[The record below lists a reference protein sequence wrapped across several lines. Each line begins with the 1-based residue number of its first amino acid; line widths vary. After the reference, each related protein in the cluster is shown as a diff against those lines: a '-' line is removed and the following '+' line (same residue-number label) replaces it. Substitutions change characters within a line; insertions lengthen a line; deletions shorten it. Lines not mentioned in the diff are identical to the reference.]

1 MDDIETQI
9 TGKTIED
16 NLLDNNGTPSH
27 VGALNNDVK
36 NNDNYEKLKKEE
48 VKINWLRHEGT
59 EQFLNKLD
67 EVRQNK
73 IREAEDAAKQGQS
86 EKALRL
92 ILQAAS
98 IRETIE
104 IIVE

>member
-1 MDDIETQI
+1 MEDIETQI

-16 NLLDNNGTPSH
+16 NLLDNNGKIQEVIDHPII
-27 VGALNNDVK
+27 GD
-36 NNDNYEKLKKEE
+36 DNYEKLKKEE

-59 EQFLNKLD
+59 GQFLNQLQD
-67 EVRQNK
+67 VRQNK
-73 IREAEDAAKQGQS
+73 IREAEDAAKQGQN

-98 IRETIE
+98 VRETIE
-104 IIVE
+104 IVKE